1 MTFSELIKAQSWPSV
16 EATLM
21 MYFPKYQS
29 SLSGFKRAFNKLQN
43 MEPQQNTDTLKLERI
58 DAENVNITTVCDDK
72 EYSITIAPWD
82 EILGNH
88 IDAQSIAK
96 FSQPEIAAFVLWE
109 LTFYGF
115 DEETIKKKTDEW
127 LKDLK

>member
-1 MTFSELIKAQSWPSV
+1 MTFSELIKALSWPSV

-29 SLSGFKRAFNKLQN
+29 SLSGFKRAFNKLQIL
-43 MEPQQNTDTLKLERI
+43 EPQQNADTLKLVRI
-58 DAENVNITTVCDDK
+58 DAENVNVTTVCDDK

-82 EILGNH
+82 EILGNK
-88 IDAQSIAK
+88 IDAQSLAK

-127 LKDLK
+127 LNNLK